1 MMYIP
6 TSFSE
11 TDLSR
16 LHDMLERS
24 SFALLVTQVEAV
36 LQITHLPLL
45 LDRGAGPFGTLV
57 GHLARANPHA
67 DQLAGRPSTVIFS
80 GPHTYISPTWYEAQ
94 NVVPTWNYVAVHV
107 TGTAELITEPVA
119 LRAIVER
126 MTDTYEAGMPTPWK
140 LPDSTAI
147 DRMLD
152 QIVGFRLP
160 IQSIEGKWKLNQNHP
175 PERRRKVIAQLRQQ
189 GDADSLAI
197 AQLMERGLED
207 SAG

>member
-24 SFALLVTQVEAV
+24 SFAVLVTQVEAV

-67 DQLAGRPSTVIFS
+67 DQLAGHPSTAIFS

-107 TGTAELITEPVA
+107 TGTAELITEPVV

-126 MTDTYEAGMPTPWK
+126 MTDTYEAGMPTPWN

-197 AQLMERGLED
+197 AQLMERGLDE

>member
-1 MMYIP
+1 MYIP

-16 LHDMLERS
+16 LHDMLERY
-24 SFALLVTQVEAV
+24 SFAVLVTQVEAV

-107 TGTAELITEPVA
+107 TGTAELVTEPVA

-140 LPDSTAI
+140 LPGSSAI

-175 PERRRKVIAQLRQQ
+175 PERRRKVVAQLRLQ
-189 GDADSLAI
+189 GDADSLTI

>member
-1 MMYIP
+1 MYIP

-16 LHDMLERS
+16 LHDMLERY
-24 SFALLVTQVEAV
+24 SFAVLVTQAEAA

-45 LDRGAGPFGTLV
+45 LDRGEGPYGTLV

-67 DQLAGRPSTVIFS
+67 DQLADRLSTVIFS

-107 TGTAELITEPVA
+107 TGTAQLVTEPVA

-140 LPDSTAI
+140 LPSSTAI

-175 PERRRKVIAQLRQQ
+175 PERRRKVIAQLRLQ